1 MPSLNVILS
10 AILAVVLTGI
20 GSGYLG
26 YHQGLERGELNI
38 SAQRDGKTVTKLQG
52 LIESQADLVDQAN
65 QASIQIRETIRLR
78 GQQDK
83 KITRGL
89 QDALAQQQDM
99 VQEQQTL
106 AADFR
111 YSADVMRQL
120 QASHQR
126 ASQAATGG
134 LNRTVSGTQ

>member
-1 MPSLNVILS
+1 MPSLKVILI
-10 AILAVVLTGI
+10 ALLAVVVTGI
-20 GSGYLG
+20 TSMFWGYQ
-26 YHQGLERGELNI
+26 QGLERGELNI
-38 SAQRDGKTVTKLQG
+38 TAQSDAETVQTLED
-52 LIESQADLVDQAN
+52 IITSQADLVGEAN
-65 QASIQIRETIRLR
+65 QAAIQIRETIRLR

-89 QDALAQQQDM
+89 QDALTQQQHM

-120 QASHQR
+120 HTSHRR
-126 ASQAATGG
+126 ASEAATGG
-134 LNRTVSGTQ
+134 LNGALSGPD